1 MSLLEGLFQLAD
13 MVNLHFLN
21 TIQALQQVNSAL
33 LCQLYSMWAPILT
46 AYHSQIPNQLRIKLD
61 SCENQPSL
69 SPPQLSEWLKRV
81 RYKISQVELQT
92 SAASPYYNV

>member
-1 MSLLEGLFQLAD
+1 MPRDSLVAHRAHINLIYQLIVSITIFQLAD

-46 AYHSQIPNQLRIKLD
+46 AYHSQIPNQLR
-61 SCENQPSL
+61 
-69 SPPQLSEWLKRV
+69 
-81 RYKISQVELQT
+81 
-92 SAASPYYNV
+92 

>member
-1 MSLLEGLFQLAD
+1 LAD

-33 LCQLYSMWAPILT
+33 LCQLYPMWAPILT
-46 AYHSQIPNQLRIKLD
+46 AYHSQIPHQLRIKLD

-69 SPPQLSEWLKRV
+69 SPPPLSDWLKKV

>member
-1 MSLLEGLFQLAD
+1 MIDLEEEEECHIFR
-13 MVNLHFLN
+13 M
-21 TIQALQQVNSAL
+21 
-33 LCQLYSMWAPILT
+33 
-46 AYHSQIPNQLRIKLD
+46 KLD

-69 SPPQLSEWLKRV
+69 DAPILSEWLKKV